1 MNKDEWKRNDA
12 LIKAALEKMG
22 LNFKRNKRTW
32 EAYAYIGRA
41 ISKNEVACYNG
52 DDYLVVEGPN
62 TSESLGEIKCF
73 YGYINGRHI
82 RIDNIFFGVTSDIE
96 LKVKL
101 DLMT

>member
-1 MNKDEWKRNDA
+1 MNKDEWKKNDA
-12 LIKAALEKMG
+12 LIKTALEKMG
-22 LNFKRNKRTW
+22 LNFKRNKSTW

-41 ISKNEVACYNG
+41 ISKNEVNCYNS

-62 TSESLGEIKCF
+62 TSESLGVIKYF

-82 RIDNIFFGVTSDIE
+82 CIDNIFFGVTSDVE